1 MEEERSKCQITL
13 AREDNDR
20 QRREN
25 VNVTKSIETVK
36 DKCYKTQS
44 YIRNLLREEAALN
57 ENLTKIE
64 DENNYLDGHITE
76 LNSVQE
82 MTASECSSTE
92 K

>member
-1 MEEERSKCQITL
+1 MEEERAKCQITL
-13 AREDNDR
+13 AREELER

-25 VNVTKSIETVK
+25 SNVTKSIETVK

-76 LNSVQE
+76 LNSVQS
-82 MTASECSSTE
+82 MATA
-92 K
+92 

>member
-1 MEEERSKCQITL
+1 MEEERGKCQITL

-20 QRREN
+20 QRRQN

-76 LNSVQE
+76 LNSVQG
-82 MTASECSSTE
+82 MIASECSLTE

>member
-1 MEEERSKCQITL
+1 M
-13 AREDNDR
+13 AREELER

-25 VNVTKSIETVK
+25 SNITKSIETIK

-44 YIRNLLREEAALN
+44 YIRNLIREETALN

-76 LNSVQE
+76 LNSVQS
-82 MTASECSSTE
+82 MATSECSLAE
-92 K
+92 KEGQ